1 LADLAELA
9 KGLPITVPTFWQD
22 SYKTTGESKIL
33 RTAPDEKKHYYLVL
47 DETIFC
53 PKGGGQPSDK
63 GAIIASGFKL
73 QIKRVMQSGGVIVHW
88 GKLLEG
94 EIGNALDASVN
105 CEIDWDWRFLMMR
118 RHSSAHLLDHCLAT
132 AIGRDVDASDSW
144 LGDPCYVAYHGHPPN
159 QAELKSAEKIE
170 NQMISEGRTIRTE
183 QVSMKEEKKR
193 FFQNEPEIIQG
204 MPKLEQIRLVTI
216 DGCRP
221 IACGGTHL
229 RNMHEA
235 GGVHVDRVESHGD
248 GFRVYFDVL

>member
-9 KGLPITVPTFWQD
+9 KGLPTTIPTFWQD

-33 RTAPDEKKHYYLVL
+33 RTAPDEKKHYYIVL

-73 QIKRVMQSGGVIVHW
+73 QIKKVMQSGGVIVHW

-94 EIGNALDASVN
+94 TLGNDFNSTVS

-118 RHSSAHLLDHCLAT
+118 RHSSAHLLDHCLAK
-132 AIGRDVDASDSW
+132 AMGRDVDASDSW
-144 LGDPCYVAYHGHPPN
+144 LGEPCYVAYHGRSPSE
-159 QAELKSAEKIE
+159 AELKSAEKIE
-170 NQMISEGRTIRTE
+170 NEIISEGRTIRTE
-183 QVSMKEEKKR
+183 QVSTEEVKKR
-193 FFQNEPEIIQG
+193 FQNDPGILQDV
-204 MPKLEQIRLVTI
+204 PKLEKVRLVTI
-216 DGCRP
+216 DGCHP

-229 RNMHEA
+229 NNMHEA
-235 GGVHVDRVESHGD
+235 RGVRADRLESRDD